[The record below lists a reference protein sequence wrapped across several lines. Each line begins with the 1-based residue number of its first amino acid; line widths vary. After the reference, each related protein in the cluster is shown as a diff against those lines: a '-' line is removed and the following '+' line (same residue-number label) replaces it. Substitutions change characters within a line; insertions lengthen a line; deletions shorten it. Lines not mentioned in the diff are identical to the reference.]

1 MAEEKHV
8 CPYCDEE
15 LECVLFTDWGAKIWN
30 GKEWEKDDGYG
41 ELVFRCPHCGVSIE
55 YPHLEELGVV

>member
-1 MAEEKHV
+1 MS
-8 CPYCDEE
+8 YCDKE

-30 GKEWEKDDGYG
+30 GKEWKKDDDYG

-55 YPHLEELGVV
+55 YPVLVKMGVI